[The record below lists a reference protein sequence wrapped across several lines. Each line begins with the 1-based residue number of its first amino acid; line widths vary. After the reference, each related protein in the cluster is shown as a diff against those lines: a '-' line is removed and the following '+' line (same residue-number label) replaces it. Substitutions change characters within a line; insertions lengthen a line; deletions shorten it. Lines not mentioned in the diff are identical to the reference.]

1 MFPYKEDLVR
11 YDFEVG
17 AEDEWMWNFPANEV
31 DGANGINGTNGV
43 SNNYQ

>member
-17 AEDEWMWNFPANEV
+17 VEDEWMWNFSVKV